1 MIGLRI
7 KQVATD
13 ESVQCTEN
21 SDFRVCKIKIQQN
34 VCFFTQTFD
43 SLKIFPK
50 FNLHWIMV
58 RSMYLNMLFTRRG
71 FPLIITLL
79 QF

>member
-1 MIGLRI
+1 MNQYSSQKIVILGFVKLRYSEI
-7 KQVATD
+7 
-13 ESVQCTEN
+13 
-21 SDFRVCKIKIQQN
+21 FG
-34 VCFFTQTFD
+34 FFTQTFD

-50 FNLHWIMV
+50 FNLHWIVV
-58 RSMYLNMLFTRRG
+58 RSMYLHMLFTRRG